1 MPKPYPPEFR
11 ARAVALVRAGRPI
24 SRVAVELG
32 ISEGG
37 LHNWV
42 RQDRI
47 DRGEVTGVT
56 TSESVEL
63 QRARKRIRELELQVE
78 ILTKASEFLAEERPH
93 PKGFTR

>member
-1 MPKPYPPEFR
+1 MPRPYPAEFR

-47 DRGEVTGVT
+47 DRGELSGIT
-56 TSESVEL
+56 TAESAEL
-63 QRARKRIRELELQVE
+63 SRVKRRIRELEVEVE
-78 ILTKASEFLAEERPH
+78 ILKKASTFLGENRPH
-93 PKGFTR
+93 PKGSTR

>member
-1 MPKPYPPEFR
+1 MPKAYPAEFR

-24 SRVAVELG
+24 SRVATELG

-42 RQDRI
+42 RQDRV
-47 DRGEVTGVT
+47 DRGEITGVT

-63 QRARKRIRELELQVE
+63 RQARKRIRELEMQVT

>member
-1 MPKPYPPEFR
+1 MPSPYPSEFR

-32 ISEGG
+32 VSEGG

-47 DRGEVTGVT
+47 DRGELPGVI
-56 TSESVEL
+56 TSESAEL
-63 QRARKRIRELELQVE
+63 RAANAV
-78 ILTKASEFLAEERPH
+78 ASSRC
-93 PKGFTR
+93 RSRS